1 MSFTRQPAAVLAR
14 LLAVCVLVLLGGA
27 GAVTSAAADQGK
39 GSPGYCQDGAGVTVI
54 VDFGD
59 LGGEPVVRCAPGDQP
74 NGVTALQNAGFTV
87 TGSQR
92 FGLAVA
98 CRIDG
103 KPGPDAESC
112 AAMPSAT
119 DFWGYWNGANGAWVS
134 SQEGAMTHKP
144 ALGGFEGWSFW
155 RGKSFGTNPPP
166 RVAPV
171 RPAQQPATTSSA
183 GVPAES
189 GGFPW
194 GVVIGVA
201 ALVVIGGA
209 AGIVAARRKRGAR

>member
-1 MSFTRQPAAVLAR
+1 MSRTRQSAAVLAR
-14 LLAVCVLVLLGGA
+14 LLAVVALVLLGGA
-27 GAVTSAAADQGK
+27 GASTPATAEQGK
-39 GSPGYCQDGAGVTVI
+39 GVPGYCQDGAGVTVI

-59 LGGEPVVRCAPGDQP
+59 LGGDPVVRCAPGEQAT
-74 NGVTALQNAGFTV
+74 GMTALQNAGFAV

-92 FGLAVA
+92 YGLAVA

-134 SQEGAMTHKP
+134 SQEGATTHKP
-144 ALGGFEGWSFW
+144 APGGFEGWAFSH
-155 RGKSFGTNPPP
+155 GKSFGANPPP

-171 RPAQQPATTSSA
+171 RAAQPPATSQATGASA
-183 GVPAES
+183 DA
-189 GGFPW
+189 GFPW
-194 GVVIGVA
+194 GVVLGVA
-201 ALVVIGGA
+201 ALVVVGGA
-209 AGIVAARRKRGAR
+209 AVFVARRRRRGVQ